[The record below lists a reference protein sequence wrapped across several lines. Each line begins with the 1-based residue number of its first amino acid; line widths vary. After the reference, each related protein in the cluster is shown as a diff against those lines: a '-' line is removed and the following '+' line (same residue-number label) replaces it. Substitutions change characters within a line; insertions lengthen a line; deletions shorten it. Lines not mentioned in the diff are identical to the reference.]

1 MQEKPQR
8 LDKFLTSQNVASRRD
23 SARLI
28 KSGKVIVD
36 GETAVKSDMKI
47 VPGFTVIEVCG
58 EKIEY
63 QKYLYIMMNKPK
75 GLICAT
81 EDKRAE
87 TVLDILPPE
96 LKRKG
101 LFPAGRLDKNT
112 TGLLIITDDGEFA
125 HKMLSPKK
133 HVYKTYKVLPEREI
147 TEFDIAEFAKG
158 IAYKDITFAPATL
171 WQEEENGEKV
181 VFVKI
186 HEGKFH
192 QVKRMFEAVGNK
204 VLELER
210 VKIGSLYIDN
220 ELKYGESRILTFEER
235 TKIFE

>member
-1 MQEKPQR
+1 MQAKPQR
-8 LDKFLTSQNVASRRD
+8 LDKFLTSQNIASRRD

-36 GETAVKSDMKI
+36 GKAAVKPDMKI
-47 VPGFTVIEVCG
+47 VPGLTAIEVCG
-58 EKIEY
+58 EKIVY

-87 TVLDILPPE
+87 TVLDILPAD

-112 TGLLIITDDGEFA
+112 TGFLIITDDGDFA

-133 HVYKTYKVLPEREI
+133 HVYKTYKVEPEREI
-147 TEFDIAEFAKG
+147 TKEDIIEFEKG
-158 IAYKDITFAPATL
+158 IIYKDITFAPAKL
-171 WQEEENGEKV
+171 WEKEENGEKNV
-181 VFVKI
+181 YVQI

-210 VKIGSLYIDN
+210 VKIGGLDMDSKL
-220 ELKYGESRILTFEER
+220 EEGECRLLTVEER
-235 TKIFE
+235 AKIFE